1 MELIYT
7 NPNYKEL
14 GILKHPTLDL
24 EIGKYDVATND
35 FELSLDMELWDS
47 SFTYGSLFYCEGTE
61 YGGIVKRIKVDT
73 ANDKITFK
81 GYTFRGLLQKE
92 YVQPPNPTEN
102 AYLVLNCGANEALNT
117 MIDER
122 FDDLFVVD
130 DIQDVSIK
138 VDYSVRDINLLEAC
152 EKVLNTGGA
161 RLSITHKE
169 DGRVHLKANL
179 VKDLSDK
186 IQYDKNYQLNM
197 VVETADEQYNHI
209 LALGQGEL
217 TDRIRINLYKNAVGN
232 WVEDESEAYYKGIY
246 RKTYKYDD
254 TSSETREKLME
265 NVEKKIEELE
275 TTDSL
280 DISFESD
287 NAELFD
293 IVSAKEN
300 VTGINFK
307 QPIQQKILKIN
318 NDDVDISYGV
328 GTEMLPRQKNE
339 TVINSIGTKYY
350 NNLIQKPKINGVE
363 IVGDLTTKDL
373 GIDGSSVDL
382 EYANENDIDNMFYG
396 IERS

>member
-14 GILKHPTLDL
+14 GVLKHPTLDL

-47 SFTYGSLFYCEGTE
+47 SFTYGSLFYCEDTE
-61 YGGIVKRIKVDT
+61 YGGIVKQIKVDT
-73 ANDKITFK
+73 ANEKITFK
-81 GYTFRGLLQKE
+81 GYTFRGMLQKE
-92 YVQPPNPTEN
+92 YVQPPNPTKN
-102 AYLVLNCGANEALNT
+102 AYLVLNCGANTALNT
-117 MIDER
+117 MIDKR

-130 DIQDVSIK
+130 DIDDTSIK
-138 VDYSVRDINLLEAC
+138 VNYSVRDINLLEAC

-161 RLSITHKE
+161 RLSITHKN
-169 DGRVHLKANL
+169 DGLVHLKATL
-179 VKDLSDK
+179 VKDLSNT

-197 VVETADEQYNHI
+197 VVETAEEQYNHV

-217 TDRIRINLYKNAVGN
+217 TERVRINLYKNAVGD
-232 WVEDESEAYYKGIY
+232 WVEDESEAYYKGID

-254 TSSETREKLME
+254 TSSETRDKLLE
-265 NVEKKIEELE
+265 NVVKKIEELE

-293 IVSAKEN
+293 IVSAKED

-307 QPIQQKILKIN
+307 QPIQQKILKIS

-328 GTEMLPRQKNE
+328 GTEMLPRESQ
-339 TVINSIGTKYY
+339 TVIQSSGTKYY
-350 NNLIQKPKINGVE
+350 PNLTAKPKINGVE
-363 IVGDLTTKDL
+363 VVGELTSKDL
-373 GIDGSSVDL
+373 GIVSEEVDL
-382 EYANENDIDNMFYG
+382 DYATKNDIDDMFY
-396 IERS
+396 ST

>member
-254 TSSETREKLME
+254 TSSETRDKLME

-293 IVSAKEN
+293 IVSAKED

-318 NDDVDISYGV
+318 NDNVDISYDV

-373 GIDGSSVDL
+373 GIDDSSVNL
-382 EYANENDIDNMFYG
+382 EYANENDIDNMFYAT
-396 IERS
+396 EKR

>member
-14 GILKHPTLDL
+14 GILKQPTLDL

-73 ANDKITFK
+73 ASDKITFK

-122 FDDLFVVD
+122 FDDLFIVD

-197 VVETADEQYNHI
+197 VVETADEQYNHV

-217 TDRIRINLYKNAVGN
+217 TERLRINLYKNVLGE
-232 WVEDESEAYYKGIY
+232 WTEDESQAYYRGIN

-254 TSSETREKLME
+254 TSSETRDALLE
-265 NVEKKIEELE
+265 NVMKKIKELE
-275 TTDSL
+275 TSDSL
-280 DISFESD
+280 EIAFDSD

-293 IVSAKEN
+293 IVGAKEDI
-300 VTGINFK
+300 TGINFK
-307 QPIQQKILKIN
+307 QPIQQKILKISN
-318 NDDVDISYGV
+318 ENVDISYGV
-328 GTEMLPRQKNE
+328 GAEMLPRQKNE
-339 TVINSIGTKYY
+339 TVINSIGTKNY

-363 IVGDLTTKDL
+363 IIGDLTTKDL
-373 GIDGSSVDL
+373 GIDDSSVNL

-396 IERS
+396 I

>member
-232 WVEDESEAYYKGIY
+232 WVEDESETYYKGIY

-363 IVGDLTTKDL
+363 IVGNLTTKDL
-373 GIDGSSVDL
+373 GIDDSSVNL

-396 IERS
+396 IKRS